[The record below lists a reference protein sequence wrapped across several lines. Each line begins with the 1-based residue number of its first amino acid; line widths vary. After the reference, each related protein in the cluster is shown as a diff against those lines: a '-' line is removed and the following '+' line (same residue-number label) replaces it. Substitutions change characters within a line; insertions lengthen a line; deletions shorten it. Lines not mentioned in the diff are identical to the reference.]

1 MIEADLDRL
10 LHNWTMWKS
19 GAGRGGMGYAASSY
33 DLEGRGSRAGVT
45 MPVIDG
51 EAMLIDGLVNALV
64 FEERQALHARYLRQ
78 VLLATPAEHAGIDA
92 RALLIPPS
100 FTDEQIAK
108 RLQCGA
114 RTFERRLGKARRQL
128 WDCYCVHRHHVGRGS

>member
-45 MPVIDG
+45 MPVI
-51 EAMLIDGLVNALV
+51 VKSV
-64 FEERQALHARYLRQ
+64 RLRPRFSLKTA
-78 VLLATPAEHAGIDA
+78 VTPVVRSMA
-92 RALLIPPS
+92 RAIENRVS
-100 FTDEQIAK
+100 F
-108 RLQCGA
+108 
-114 RTFERRLGKARRQL
+114 
-128 WDCYCVHRHHVGRGS
+128 